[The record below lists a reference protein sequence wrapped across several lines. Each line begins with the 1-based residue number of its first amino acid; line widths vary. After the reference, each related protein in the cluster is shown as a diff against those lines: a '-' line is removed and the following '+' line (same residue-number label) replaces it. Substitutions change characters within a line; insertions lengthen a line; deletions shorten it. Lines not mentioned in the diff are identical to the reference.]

1 MAINKTLLRFAVI
14 SFLFAIIV
22 ILFTTTDIT
31 ALSLYKYCGNV
42 SNDLGFFAKKNNG
55 VLLL

>member
-14 SFLFAIIV
+14 SFFFAIIV

-42 SNDLGFFAKKNNG
+42 SNDLGFFCKEK
-55 VLLL
+55 